1 MANKRMC
8 FMHDLSLCRSIAT
21 TVRQSAGGRDV
32 HRIHL
37 QVGELRHIDP
47 DHFAETWAEAFADTD
62 LASAELTIEVGDGFD
77 VTVLS
82 IDTAS

>member
-1 MANKRMC
+1 
-8 FMHDLSLCRSIAT
+8 MHDLSLYRSIAT
-21 TVRQSAGGRDV
+21 TVRQSAEGRDV

-37 QVGELRHIDP
+37 QVGELRQIDP
-47 DHFAETWAEAFADTD
+47 DHFAETWAAACADTD
-62 LASAELTIEVGDGFD
+62 LVDAELAIEVGEGFD